1 MLMLVFIGG
10 FGLFIYWRT
19 GRLPSLEEFNFSALD
34 LAMLAFAVYRLGR
47 LVAYDVVMEP
57 LRRPFTRTVPDPT
70 GAGDTVE
77 PYGTGARKAIGQ
89 LISCPICAGTWV
101 SAILVYGLYAY
112 PGPARV
118 FLAMTAAIGAA
129 ELLNS
134 VTEIFCWSG
143 QYARELT
150 GLREQARKR
159 GGDSHARGER
169 IVQETVRNG
178 NDSPASQN

>member
-1 MLMLVFIGG
+1 MVIFIGG
-10 FGLFIYWRT
+10 FGLFIYWRA
-19 GRLPSLEEFNFSALD
+19 GRLPALEEFNFTGLD

-57 LRRPFTRTVPDPT
+57 LRRPFTRTVPDGT

-77 PYGTGARKAIGQ
+77 PYGTGARRAIGQ
-89 LISCPICAGTWV
+89 LISCPICAGTWI
-101 SAILVYGLYAY
+101 SALLVFGLYAY

-118 FLAMTAAIGAA
+118 FLAAMAAIGAA
-129 ELLNS
+129 EMLNS
-134 VTEIFCWSG
+134 LTEIFCWSG

-159 GGDSHARGER
+159 AGGDNRSRSDR
-169 IVQETVRNG
+169 MVQETVRNG
-178 NDSPASQN
+178 NDIPGSQN